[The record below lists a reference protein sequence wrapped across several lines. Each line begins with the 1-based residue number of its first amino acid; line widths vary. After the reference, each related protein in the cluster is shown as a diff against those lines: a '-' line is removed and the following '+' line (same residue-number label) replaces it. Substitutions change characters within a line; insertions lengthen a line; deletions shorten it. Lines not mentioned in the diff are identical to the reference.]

1 MVIMTEN
8 EAYIRKGDIYYV
20 FLGKEQNGHIQSGG
34 KTGFRPCIIVN
45 NKIACAYSPVLLVVP
60 ITTSVAR
67 KHSKMPTHLF
77 LEDPLP
83 RKSVATFEQIL
94 TVNRGQLGHKIGTL
108 SEEFMQKA
116 NEKLK
121 IAFGLSQQFA

>member
-67 KHSKMPTHLF
+67 KHNKMPTHLF
-77 LEDPLP
+77 LGDPLP

-116 NEKLK
+116 NEKLE